1 MEDFERRKTILELE
15 DVSVTFPN
23 GMRALKPSSLKFYR
37 GEFAVL
43 LGPSGSGKSTLLRCL
58 NLLQEPTTGRVS
70 SPWISGPASES
81 SARVHRRRIGMV
93 FQQHQLVL
101 SMTALDNVMAGMA
114 GSCGLFRAVFPSDA
128 MRIEALEC
136 LDRVGLA
143 GKAMNRA
150 SELSGGEQQRV
161 GIARALA
168 QKPDAILA
176 DEPVASLDPA
186 RASRLMGLFKKICGD
201 SGITAVVSLHQVSL
215 AREFADRIVGLR
227 AGEIVF
233 DAPASELD
241 DSAVLEIY
249 ADSAALSGGGTG
261 ARRSTAAPREARERE
276 LAGAF

>member
-1 MEDFERRKTILELE
+1 MEDFEGRKTILELE

-81 SARVHRRRIGMV
+81 SARGHRRRIGMV
-93 FQQHQLVL
+93 FRQHQLVL

-114 GSCGLFRAVFPSDA
+114 GSCGLFRAMFPSDA

-161 GIARALA
+161 AIARAMA
-168 QKPDAILA
+168 ADPEIIYF
-176 DEPVASLDPA
+176 DEPTSALDPE
-186 RASRLMGLFKKICGD
+186 LTGEVL
-201 SGITAVVSLHQVSL
+201 AVMRSL
-215 AREFADRIVGLR
+215 AGEGRTMLVVTHEMDFARHAANRVVFMEQGVIVEQNTAEAFFNDPQQPRTKEFLQT
-227 AGEIVF
+227 
-233 DAPASELD
+233 
-241 DSAVLEIY
+241 Y
-249 ADSAALSGGGTG
+249 KQ
-261 ARRSTAAPREARERE
+261 RS
-276 LAGAF
+276 LL